1 MITTVGKTYGSYCTY
16 LDDDIIEI
24 TEIVQSISN
33 TELPADKLN
42 YPPNNV
48 TFCSGNTE

>member
-1 MITTVGKTYGSYCTY
+1 MVATALIQLNSN

>member
-1 MITTVGKTYGSYCTY
+1 MVATALIQLNSN

-42 YPPNNV
+42 
-48 TFCSGNTE
+48 